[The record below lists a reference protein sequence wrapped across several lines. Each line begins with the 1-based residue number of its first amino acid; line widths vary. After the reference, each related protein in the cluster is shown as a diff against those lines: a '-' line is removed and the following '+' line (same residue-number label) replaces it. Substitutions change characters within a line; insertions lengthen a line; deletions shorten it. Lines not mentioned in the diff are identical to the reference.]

1 MTGNRMRLWFA
12 LFVAFVF
19 VAGVATGVVLGPRL
33 GGPMG
38 WLGRGRAL
46 GGPLGLRLGPPPGA
60 GPGGMAP
67 ERLVSRLA
75 DELKLDSEQRKKLEA
90 IFERRRERL
99 GSVNREMRQ
108 RFEAEQDELRREI
121 NEILTP
127 EQQQRFEAWLSR
139 APHRGLRRPPEPP
152 PF

>member
-38 WLGRGRAL
+38 WWGRGRAL
-46 GGPLGLRLGPPPGA
+46 GGPFGFRMGPPPGG

-75 DELKLDSEQRKKLEA
+75 DELKLDPEQRKLA
-90 IFERRRERL
+90 IKAVR
-99 GSVNREMRQ
+99 
-108 RFEAEQDELRREI
+108 EAEWFGQPVPEI
-121 NEILTP
+121 KASPHPI
-127 EQQQRFEAWLSR
+127 QRIS
-139 APHRGLRRPPEPP
+139 
-152 PF
+152 

>member
-1 MTGNRMRLWFA
+1 MTGNRMRFWFV

-19 VAGVATGVVLGPRL
+19 VAGVATGVVLSPRL
-33 GGPMG
+33 AGPMG
-38 WLGRGRAL
+38 WWGRGWAL
-46 GGPLGLRLGPPPGA
+46 GGPFGLRPGPPPGG
-60 GPGGMAP
+60 GPGMASS
-67 ERLVSRLA
+67 RLVSRLA
-75 DELKLDSEQRKKLEA
+75 DELKLDPEQRKKLEA
-90 IFERRRERL
+90 VFERRRERL